1 MIAISSLQV
10 GQSEYGE
17 IKWIILDVNN
27 YCKAIWGPAVPILK
41 HLTILPPTWA
51 DKNWKLYVR
60 KHKLMP
66 LPGYLPRWIVASAK
80 WPLKTWLWQVRW
92 NVPRRTWIRPL
103 YAITPDSRWTGR
115 NSMYWPWLNLITG
128 MWPQQR
134 EEFLYALSFLMVI
147 VDITGNSWQIKL
159 FACKAELEY
168 PVQLL
173 Y

>member
-27 YCKAIWGPAVPILK
+27 YCKAIWGPTVPILK

-66 LPGYLPRWIVASAK
+66 LPGYLPRWRVASAK
-80 WPLKTWLWQVRW
+80 WPLNTWLWQVRW
-92 NVPRRTWIRPL
+92 NVPKRTWIRQL